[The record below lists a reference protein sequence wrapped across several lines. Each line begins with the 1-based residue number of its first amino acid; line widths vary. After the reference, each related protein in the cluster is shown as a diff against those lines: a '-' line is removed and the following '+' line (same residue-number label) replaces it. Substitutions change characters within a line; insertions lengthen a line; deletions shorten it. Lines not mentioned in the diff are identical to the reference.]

1 MCSTEPVAWL
11 ALALTAGALLL
22 VAPHVVVGVAAVA
35 YALER
40 RPLRS
45 LVLALALVVGGLRAR
60 AAVDAHE
67 AKAASVLARIGPE
80 RCLVDGSV
88 AGSPVLSG
96 DAFRIDVEGE
106 ARCQTGP
113 PARGRFALHGPF
125 PVARGDVVTAI
136 ASLAPPYR
144 FFDEGLG
151 DPRPLAAR
159 RGVILSGGAE
169 DVVVVARGR
178 GPGAWIDR
186 ARAHVRARI
195 AATFPVSS
203 APMARALVLGEDDLV
218 AEDREAFRRSG
229 LAHLLAVSG
238 THLVLVVMGTV
249 AALRALLVRSASLAA
264 RWDVARIA
272 SAVGLPVAWIY
283 ADFAGGSGSA
293 IRAAWMC
300 SVALVARMLGRK
312 VDPWRAL
319 ALSVA
324 GMALLDPLAVF
335 DLSFDLSALATLGL
349 LALARPI
356 ATWLAARVPL
366 APRGIVTALGATLA
380 ATISCAPL
388 LATMTPDLALGGLVA
403 NVIAVP
409 VGEAAALPLCLF
421 HAVLAPWPAAEQG
434 CALFASGALACVRF
448 IARSF
453 GWGGL
458 PVPAPTAIQLGICA
472 AVAVASA
479 LRRSRSW
486 LYLGGIA
493 LVAAEAH
500 TRMRG
505 APERELRV
513 TFLDVGQ
520 GDSALVD
527 LPDGSAIL
535 VDGGGLVGSPI
546 DVGARV
552 VAPVLAARRRSALR
566 AVVLSHPHPDH
577 HLGLVAGLARV
588 RPGALWDTGQGE
600 IEGAGPAYASLLADL
615 RARAV
620 PVRRPA
626 ELCGTQSFGGATVTV
641 LAPCP
646 GPAPD
651 VGANDN
657 SFVIRIAYG
666 KRAVLLVGDAEH
678 GEEAALLAR
687 GVDLRADVLKVGHHG
702 SRTSSTRAFVA
713 AVAPTAAVI
722 SSGVRNRFGHP
733 HPTTLATFEA
743 AGVRILRTD
752 RMGSIVVTTDG
763 TSLEIRSTRE
773 DPR

>member
-1 MCSTEPVAWL
+1 MAWL

-22 VAPHVVVGVAAVA
+22 VAPYVVVVVAAVA
-35 YALER
+35 FVLEP

-45 LVLALALVVGGLRAR
+45 LVLALALVIGGLRAR
-60 AAVDAHE
+60 AAVEQHE
-67 AKAASVLARIGPE
+67 ASVAAVRAMIGPE
-80 RCLVDGSV
+80 RCLVDGRV
-88 AGSPVLSG
+88 VRSPVLSG

-106 ARCQTGP
+106 ARCRDGP
-113 PARGRFALHGPF
+113 PVRGLFALHGPF
-125 PVARGDVVTAI
+125 SVARGDAVNAI

-144 FFDEGLG
+144 FFDDGLQ
-151 DPRPLAAR
+151 DPRPLSAR
-159 RGVILSGGAE
+159 RGVVLSGGAE
-169 DVVVVARGR
+169 DVVVVVRGR

-186 ARAHVRARI
+186 ARAHVRTRI
-195 AATFPVSS
+195 AATFPATS

-218 AEDREAFRRSG
+218 ADDREAFRRSG

-238 THLVLVVMGTV
+238 THLVLVVMGAV
-249 AALRALLVRSASLAA
+249 AGLRALLVRSAPLAA
-264 RWDVARIA
+264 RWDVARLA
-272 SAVGLPVAWIY
+272 SAFGLPVAWIY

-293 IRAAWMC
+293 VRAAWMC
-300 SVALVARMLGRK
+300 SVALLARMLGRK

-324 GMALLDPLAVF
+324 GMATLDPLVVF

-356 ATWLAARVPL
+356 AAWLGERVPR

-388 LATMTPDLALGGLVA
+388 LATMTPELALGGLVA

-421 HAVLAPWPAAEQG
+421 HAVLAPVPAAEQG

-448 IARSF
+448 IARAF

-458 PVPAPTAIQLGICA
+458 PVPAPTAIELGICA
-472 AVAVASA
+472 AVAIASA
-479 LRRSRSW
+479 LRRSRTW
-486 LYLGGIA
+486 LLLGGIA
-493 LVAAEAH
+493 LVAAEALA
-500 TRMRG
+500 RARG
-505 APERELRV
+505 APEGKLRV

-520 GDSALVD
+520 GDAALVD
-527 LPDGSAIL
+527 LPDGTAIL

-546 DVGARV
+546 DVGARI
-552 VAPVLAARRRSALR
+552 VAPVLAARRRSELR

-577 HLGLVAGLARV
+577 FLGLAAGLARA

-600 IEGAGPAYASLLADL
+600 IEGAGPAYATFLAGL
-615 RARAV
+615 RGRGV
-620 PVRRPA
+620 PVKRPA
-626 ELCGTQSFGGATVTV
+626 ELCGTQSFGGASVTV

-646 GPAPD
+646 GPVPD
-651 VGANDN
+651 TGANDN

-666 KRAVLLVGDAEH
+666 TRAVLLVGDAEH
-678 GEEAALLAR
+678 AEEAALLAR

-702 SRTSSTRAFVA
+702 SRTSSSPGFVA
-713 AVAPTAAVI
+713 AVAPQVAVV

-733 HPTTLATFEA
+733 HPATLATLGA

-752 RMGSIVVTTDG
+752 RVGNVVVTTDG
-763 TSLEIRSTRE
+763 TSLDVRTARE